1 MFFLADLFPKLP
13 LGPWVDSG
21 VDWLTDHL
29 SGLFDAIQSSGNVV
43 MDTMTGA
50 LSAIPVWLFIIGIT
64 IFSILMFG
72 KKWGVPFFTFIG
84 LLIVENQGL
93 WSDLMSTFTLVIISS
108 LISVIIGVP
117 LGIWMAKNETVNKI
131 IQPILDFMQTMPAFV
146 YLIPAVAFFGI
157 GVVPGVFASV
167 IFALPPTVRMSNLG
181 IRQVPNDLVEAADSF
196 GSTGKQKLFKV
207 ELPLAQGT
215 IFSGINQTLMLAL
228 SMVVIASMIGAPGL
242 GRGVLS
248 AVQNADI
255 GKGFVN
261 GFSLVV
267 LAIII
272 DRFTQKLNRTPADK
286 AAAEPAKHHWK
297 GWTALAVVVAMIGG
311 GVVTSLTSGNS
322 QKESIKLVYVQW
334 DSEVASSNVLA
345 QAMRQHGYE
354 VDLTPLDNSIM
365 WQSVA
370 NGQAD
375 ASVSAWLPTTH
386 GAQYKKYKNDIDIAG
401 TNLKGAKTGL
411 VVPKYMDVDS
421 IADLQDQA
429 GKKITAIEP
438 GAGVT
443 KGAEKALKDYGI
455 GDQGWQVTPS
465 SSGAMTVALGKAIKA
480 KQDIVVTG
488 WEPHWMFQKYDLKY
502 LKDSK
507 QSFGSTESLKT
518 MTRKDLKQ
526 DKPDAYKVLKN
537 FKWTKEDMG
546 EVMLDIE
553 NGKSAKK
560 AANTWI
566 KNNQS
571 KVDAWFK

>member
-1 MFFLADLFPKLP
+1 MFVLASLFPKIP

-21 VDWLTDHL
+21 IDWLTVHL
-29 SGLFDAIQSSGNVV
+29 SGLFDAIQKGGNAV

-50 LSAIPVWLFIIGIT
+50 LSAIPVWLFIIGMT
-64 IFSILMFG
+64 IFAILMFG
-72 KKWGVPFFTFIG
+72 KKWGIPFFTFIG
-84 LLIVENQGL
+84 LIIVENQGL

-117 LGIWMAKNETVNKI
+117 LGIWMAKNEMVNKI
-131 IQPILDFMQTMPAFV
+131 VQPILDFMQTMPAFV

-181 IRQVPNDLVEAADSF
+181 IRQVPTDLVEAADSF

-286 AAAEPAKHHWK
+286 STPSKHHWK
-297 GWTALAVVVAMIGG
+297 GWTALAVAVAMIGG
-311 GVVTSLTSGNS
+311 GVVTSLTSAS
-322 QKESIKLVYVQW
+322 SHKESVKLVYVQW

-345 QAMRQHGYE
+345 QAMRQHGYQ

-365 WQSVA
+365 WQSIA

-375 ASVSAWLPTTH
+375 ASVSAWLPNTH
-386 GAQYKKYKNDIDIAG
+386 KAQYKKYKNDIDLLG
-401 TNLKGAKTGL
+401 PNLKGATTGL
-411 VVPKYMDVDS
+411 VVPKYMKVDS
-421 IADLQDQA
+421 IADLKNEA
-429 GKKITAIEP
+429 GKKVTAIEP

-443 KGAEKALKDYGI
+443 KNAEKAIKDYGLNS
-455 GDQGWQVTPS
+455 QGWQVTPS
-465 SSGAMTVALGKAIKA
+465 SSGAMAVALGKAIKA

-502 LKDSK
+502 LKDPK
-507 QSFGSTESLKT
+507 KSFGGAESINT

-526 DKPDAYKVLKN
+526 DKPDAYKVLKK

-546 EVMLDIE
+546 KVMLDIQ
-553 NGKSAKK
+553 NGKSPKQ

-571 KVDAWFK
+571 KVDSWFK

>member
-1 MFFLADLFPKLP
+1 MFVLASLFPKIP

-21 VDWLTDHL
+21 IDWLTAHL
-29 SGLFDAIQSSGNVV
+29 SGLFDAIQKGGNAV

-50 LSAIPVWLFIIGIT
+50 LSAIPVWLFIIGMT
-64 IFSILMFG
+64 IFAILMFG
-72 KKWGVPFFTFIG
+72 KKWGIPFFTFIG
-84 LLIVENQGL
+84 LIIVENQGL

-131 IQPILDFMQTMPAFV
+131 VQPILDFMQTMPAFV

-181 IRQVPNDLVEAADSF
+181 IRQVPTDLVEAADSF

-286 AAAEPAKHHWK
+286 STPSKHHWK
-297 GWTALAVVVAMIGG
+297 GWTALAVAVAMIGG
-311 GVVTSLTSGNS
+311 GVVTSLTSAS
-322 QKESIKLVYVQW
+322 SHKESVKLVYVQW

-345 QAMRQHGYE
+345 QAMRQHGYQ

-365 WQSVA
+365 WQSIA

-375 ASVSAWLPTTH
+375 ASVSAWLPNTH
-386 GAQYKKYKNDIDIAG
+386 KAQYKKYKNDIDLLG
-401 TNLKGAKTGL
+401 PNLKGATTGL
-411 VVPKYMDVDS
+411 VVPKYMKVDS
-421 IADLQDQA
+421 IADLKNEA
-429 GKKITAIEP
+429 GKKVTAIEP

-443 KGAEKALKDYGI
+443 KNAEKAIKDYGLNS
-455 GDQGWQVTPS
+455 QGWQVTPS
-465 SSGAMTVALGKAIKA
+465 SSGAMAVALGKAIKA

-502 LKDSK
+502 LKDPK
-507 QSFGSTESLKT
+507 KSFGGAESINT

-526 DKPDAYKVLKN
+526 DKPDAYKVLKK

-546 EVMLDIE
+546 KVMLDIQ
-553 NGKSAKK
+553 NGKSPKQ

-571 KVDAWFK
+571 KVDSWFK